1 MFYKTRKY
9 DPRSMA
15 FSLADSG
22 SRIGSLSGE
31 GRGAVDA
38 AVPEPHG
45 IRTSDAY
52 LGLEV
57 NGAKWDFHAS
67 QPVSL
72 NMGVDSPSSFMVIL
86 QGVGSGNC

>member
-1 MFYKTRKY
+1 MFYKPRKY
-9 DPRSMA
+9 DPRSTA
-15 FSLADSG
+15 FYLADGG

-31 GRGAVDA
+31 GTGAVDA

-45 IRTSDAY
+45 IWMSDAY

-72 NMGVDSPSSFMVIL
+72 NMGVDSPSSLTVIL
-86 QGVGSGNC
+86 QRVGSGNC